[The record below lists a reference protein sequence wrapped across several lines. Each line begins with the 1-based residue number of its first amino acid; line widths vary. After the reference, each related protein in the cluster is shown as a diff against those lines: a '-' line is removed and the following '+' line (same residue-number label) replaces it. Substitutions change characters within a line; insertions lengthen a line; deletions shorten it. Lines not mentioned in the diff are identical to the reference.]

1 MLTDYYHLIGR
12 SNDFYN
18 DSNSH
23 VPNHVGSDEQVFD
36 HFENGTAFGFD
47 NEEPTEWHRANA

>member
-36 HFENGTAFGFD
+36 HFENGTAYSVAYSVKIKFA
-47 NEEPTEWHRANA
+47 T